1 MSGDR
6 FVLGPLRRR
15 ADSRQVCD
23 ERMAAIA
30 PRGCLVIQSGISPP
44 SVTESAA
51 MSKRT
56 AREEIQWRQLRRQL
70 AARIIR
76 RLFGIC

>member
-6 FVLGPLRRR
+6 FGLAPLRRR

-30 PRGCLVIQSGISPP
+30 PRGCLAIQSGISPP

-51 MSKRT
+51 MSKPGR
-56 AREEIQWRQLRRQL
+56 L
-70 AARIIR
+70 AKRSS
-76 RLFGIC
+76 GGSSDDS